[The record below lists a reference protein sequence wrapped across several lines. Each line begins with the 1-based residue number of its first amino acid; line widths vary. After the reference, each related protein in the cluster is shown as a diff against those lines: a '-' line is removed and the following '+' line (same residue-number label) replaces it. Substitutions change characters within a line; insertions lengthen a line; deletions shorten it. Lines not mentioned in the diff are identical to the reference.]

1 MNRLTPQERRRV
13 CLAQR
18 RAREVMLARL
28 NAPATS
34 AAGADERGHRWLI
47 ASAMFAALLGGSV
60 LASQTL
66 EFHLPTGL
74 VEALLPRL

>member
-13 CLAQR
+13 YLAQQ
-18 RAREVMLARL
+18 RARNVILARL
-28 NAPATS
+28 NTPATS
-34 AAGADERGHRWLI
+34 AAGADDRGRGWLI
-47 ASAMFAALLGGSV
+47 TAAMIATLLGGSV
-60 LASQTL
+60 LASQTF